1 MSKVKIIFFAL
12 RFALCFALCFALTG
26 AWGETPET
34 ISRAVTAVNHINGAM
49 LDPTSF
55 VLEQALTTLPDKHG
69 VYLCFAFRSHN
80 TMGGFSDGRAWLSP
94 DNRLRLFQADRDG
107 HFVGYDEG
115 WVDPCRSKRIAEDI
129 TAAVIAARTAPV
141 PLTRADRTK
150 WLADF
155 NADAQK
161 NGVPLYGEIIADT
174 LTIHSERASDIR
186 WHAMLLNESFMAQ
199 LRQMGIATL
208 VYTNDKDFKEEEQ
221 SEQHY

>member
-1 MSKVKIIFFAL
+1 MNPSLRKFAL
-12 RFALCFALCFALTG
+12 RFALCFALCFALRG

-129 TAAVIAARTAPV
+129 TAAVIAARTAPA

-208 VYTNDKDFKEEEQ
+208 VYTNDKDFKEEEGL
-221 SEQHY
+221 

>member
-1 MSKVKIIFFAL
+1 MTHNSVA

-94 DNRLRLFQADRDG
+94 DNRLRLFQYDSQADSDG
-107 HFVGYDEG
+107 HIVGYDEG
-115 WVDPCRSKRIAEDI
+115 WIDPCRSKRIAEDI
-129 TAAVIAARTAPV
+129 TAAVKAARTAPV